1 VDKFYR
7 VNDPEQTKLYAWK
20 HSMFTEKPADRKG
33 RQKPEMEGYF
43 RLICDQK
50 TTSMW
55 GNFGLRT
62 ETALK
67 ISVRYC

>member
-1 VDKFYR
+1 
-7 VNDPEQTKLYAWK
+7 
-20 HSMFTEKPADRKG
+20 MFTEKPADRKG

>member
-1 VDKFYR
+1 
-7 VNDPEQTKLYAWK
+7 
-20 HSMFTEKPADRKG
+20 MFTEKLADRKG
-33 RQKPEMEGYF
+33 QQKQRRKVF
-43 RLICDQK
+43 LRLILDQK

-67 ISVRYC
+67 MSVHFVTVVRYC